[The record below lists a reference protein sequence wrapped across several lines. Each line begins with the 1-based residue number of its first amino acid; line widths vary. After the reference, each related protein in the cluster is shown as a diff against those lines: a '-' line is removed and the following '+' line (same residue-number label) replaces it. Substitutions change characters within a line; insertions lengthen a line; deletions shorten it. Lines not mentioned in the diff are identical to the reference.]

1 MNNTFMTLDES
12 TYSDKQNQFVF
23 FQPVFCFEKCEY
35 DIQNKRYIFDLTHKS
50 SEIPDD
56 EKINKS

>member
-1 MNNTFMTLDES
+1 MTLDES